1 METKENRMLL
11 WLTLGGFF
19 MMGVSFLLMMPH
31 PKLNGPTVRLLAGIL
46 FWLSLVTGIT
56 CQSIL
61 SRRRRA
67 WERKN
72 HKKSDWKKVGLFC
85 FWQNRAAAV
94 ADVLMAVSMMA
105 FIISLAVT
113 NASGYACYVFLGLFV
128 AAFAS
133 HCIFNGKNFRYVF
146 SK

>member
-1 METKENRMLL
+1 MEAKKNRMLL
-11 WLTLGGFF
+11 WLTFGGFC

-31 PKLNGPTVRLLAGIL
+31 PKLDGPAVSLLAGIL
-46 FWLSLVTGIT
+46 FWLSLVMGIT

-61 SRRRRA
+61 SGQRRA

-72 HKKSDWKKVGLFC
+72 RKKSDWKQVGLFC
-85 FWQNRAAAV
+85 FWQNKAAAV
-94 ADVLMAVSMMA
+94 ADVLMATSLLALV
-105 FIISLAVT
+105 ISLAVT

-128 AAFAS
+128 AALAS
-133 HCIFNGKNFRYVF
+133 HGIFNGKNFRYVF